1 MRIFALLLTLFCST
15 LYAQPGSTLII
26 EDSGYFLLRTID
38 GKPTIE
44 PLDISHVLDRRT
56 GADPG
61 DPFPP
66 EPETPTT
73 PDLALSKQVLAWAKE
88 VNDPI
93 GAQALI
99 LVYRTLAEENLPVET
114 GIAALREASNA
125 ALFSLGVQN
134 KWESFRQK
142 ASDEL
147 THRRQQGLITTPKH
161 LSDFMVAVAIGIEN
175 AVDGKEA
182 IDFSTQLSVV
192 QIITTEID
200 QVKK

>member
-1 MRIFALLLTLFCST
+1 MRIFALLLTLLCST

-56 GADPG
+56 GTDPG

-66 EPETPTT
+66 EPEKPTT

-88 VNDPI
+88 VDDPI

-99 LVYRTLAEENLPVET
+99 LVYHTIAEENLPVET
-114 GIAALREASNA
+114 GIIALREASNA
-125 ALFSLGVQN
+125 ALFSLGIQN

-142 ASDEL
+142 TSDEL
-147 THRRQQGLITTPKH
+147 TNRRQQGLITTPKH

-182 IDFSTQLSVV
+182 LDFTTQLSVV
-192 QIITTEID
+192 QTITIEID
-200 QVKK
+200 KVKK